1 MSLRTRKPENHPAF
15 SSFCNLSF
23 LLSDSLAFQDSLS
36 HGVNGISKIQSEPNL
51 TQIGN
56 VDVARS
62 DSVEIQV
69 TSPEGT
75 VRQPTDGDSKVSRLV
90 HSVIK
95 GVKTLRFENMSGDII
110 LRHFHA
116 KAKTVLP
123 SQTRR
128 KLYICKHFVVSHCLR
143 YLCKQL
149 FFNFHVVQSSKGYD
163 IR

>member
-1 MSLRTRKPENHPAF
+1 M
-15 SSFCNLSF
+15 
-23 LLSDSLAFQDSLS
+23 S

-95 GVKTLRFENMSGDII
+95 GVKTLRFENMSGDVI
-110 LRHFHA
+110 LRHFYA
-116 KAKTVLP
+116 KSKTVLP
-123 SQTRR
+123 
-128 KLYICKHFVVSHCLR
+128 
-143 YLCKQL
+143 
-149 FFNFHVVQSSKGYD
+149 N
-163 IR
+163 